1 MIYLAVGIN
10 LSNAQ
15 VPDFSQKFFPGAIS
29 LAGCQKSI
37 RFDVLPIFAPVLTE
51 YSSRK

>member
-1 MIYLAVGIN
+1 MIYLALGIN

-29 LAGCQKSI
+29 LA
-37 RFDVLPIFAPVLTE
+37 RLPKVNPL
-51 YSSRK
+51 